1 MGDVLDTAPDVIVL
15 ADQVQLAETLDLTQW
30 VAEGGLLI
38 RFAGPRMAGYD
49 RLAEE
54 PLLPVALRQGGRDIG
69 GALSWGDPRGLAPF
83 PDDGHFAGLPVPDD
97 VSVRAQLMAQPAPDL
112 AGRTIASLSR
122 PSRGSVG

>member
-1 MGDVLDTAPDVIVL
+1 MSWTPRPDVIVL

-69 GALSWGDPRGLAPF
+69 GALSWGDPPRARRRSPMT
-83 PDDGHFAGLPVPDD
+83 VPL
-97 VSVRAQLMAQPAPDL
+97 RACPCRMMC
-112 AGRTIASLSR
+112 
-122 PSRGSVG
+122 PSARS